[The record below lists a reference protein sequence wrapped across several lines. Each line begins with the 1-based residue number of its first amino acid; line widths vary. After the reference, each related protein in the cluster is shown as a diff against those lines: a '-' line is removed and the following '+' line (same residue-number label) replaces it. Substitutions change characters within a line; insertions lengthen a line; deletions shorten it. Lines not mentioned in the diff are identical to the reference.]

1 MKILTLWHDLPSPYT
16 GSSLPLFNLL
26 RYLAQKHSIT
36 LLSFREMTQESRY
49 THDLNQYCELIEP
62 IGITV
67 PTSLAKQIL
76 YTARNTLSP
85 QNLLSKNPSLFN
97 FYYSARMQTR
107 IRDLLSTR
115 EFDLIHASGVMAHY
129 VQAVRLP
136 KVVHSYDCMTEMYR
150 QKYLSMRSRAAQ
162 LFWWLQYLRM
172 KRYEGNTFRKFD
184 ACVVV
189 STREQETVQTYFPDV
204 NAVVVPSGVDSEFF
218 TPVREGE
225 EWPSLLFVGTMNY
238 QPNIDAVIYFCSH
251 IYERIK
257 KDVPEARL
265 YIVGRDPPKEIS
277 RLSLDKSIS
286 VTGYVEDVR
295 PYLSRASVVVAP
307 FVSGTTG
314 IKAKVLE
321 AMAMAKPV
329 VSTSMG
335 VQGID
340 VSPNENVLVAN
351 EPEEFATQVIE
362 LLNNP
367 ELRQRIGSN
376 GRKFVVTTCSWERAA
391 ERLLQ
396 VFNES
401 RDKWPEQ
408 VSRQS
413 ALS

>member
-1 MKILTLWHDLPSPYT
+1 MKILALWHDLPSPYT

-26 RYLAQKHSIT
+26 RYLAQKHNIT

-97 FYYSARMQTR
+97 FYYSAKMQAR

-115 EFDLIHASGVMAHY
+115 EFDLIYASGVMAHY
-129 VQAVRLP
+129 VQAVHLP

-150 QKYLSMRSRAAQ
+150 QKYLSMRNRVAE

-184 ACVVV
+184 ACIVV
-189 STREQETVQTYFPDV
+189 STREQKTVQTYFPDV
-204 NAVVVPSGVDSEFF
+204 NAVVVPNGVDSQFF
-218 TPVREGE
+218 TPVYEGE
-225 EWPSLLFVGTMNY
+225 EWPALLFVGTMNY
-238 QPNIDAVIYFCSH
+238 QPNVDAVLYFCSH

-257 KDVPEARL
+257 KDVSEARL
-265 YIVGRDPPKEIS
+265 YIVGRDPPKEVC
-277 RLSLDKSIS
+277 RLSSDKSII

-335 VQGID
+335 IQGID
-340 VSPNENVLVAN
+340 VSPNENVLVAG
-351 EPEEFATQVIE
+351 EPEEFARQVIE
-362 LLNNP
+362 LLNNAQ
-367 ELRQRIGSN
+367 LRQRIGSN
-376 GRKFVVTTCSWERAA
+376 GRKLVVTTYSWEKTA
-391 ERLLQ
+391 ERLEE
-396 VFNES
+396 VFKES
-401 RDKWPEQ
+401 RNKGREQ
-408 VSRQS
+408 VSR
-413 ALS
+413 